1 MSKEALPNYMY
12 NGILRGLNF
21 LEDTAKQHCRHGLSI
36 DDLREITTKPEH
48 REFMTKASEFASASR
63 FYSRSEFFHVII
75 GDDRHRIKT
84 DVGHADFL
92 YPKYLTKEGVEHHM
106 HPDIREKL
114 NTAVLELYDIATKK
128 EHISKIVNYLNYNCN
143 TPAQVKFY
151 MPSCVTLL
159 RRGISGRQSVA
170 DDVLKLKSPKAYPA
184 IALEIRNDA
193 MALGSVVSGWSMLPE
208 KSDLPPDAFMKIGR
222 AHV

>member
-1 MSKEALPNYMY
+1 MSKEALPVYMY

-21 LEDTAKQHCRHGLSI
+21 LEETAKEHCRHGLTM

-48 REFMTKASEFASASR
+48 REFMTKASEISSASR
-63 FYSRSEFFHVII
+63 FYSRSEFFQVAI
-75 GDDRHRIKT
+75 DDNKYRIKT
-84 DVGHADFL
+84 DVGTEDFL
-92 YPKYLTKEGVEHHM
+92 YPRYLAKKGVEHHV

-159 RRGISGRQSVA
+159 RRGMGSSIQSVA
-170 DDVLKLKSPKAYPA
+170 DALLKLKSPKAYPA

-208 KSDLPPDAFMKIGR
+208 KSDLPPDAFTIEL
-222 AHV
+222 